1 MTHFASRVTPRELFM
16 KRFKCLLLFSLLG
29 LASMQAG
36 AACFTVFDGANRVI
50 YHSATPPV
58 DMERPFHETVPQR
71 FPGGHMIVSDPECQP
86 LAMRAPV
93 TPAGGAAP
101 LLTDKATAQ
110 AMKVPYRVLSGDVV
124 MVPQGRAPIGP
135 GLTVVPAGPQAAATM
150 KPAHVITELRDPPVV
165 IEESTAGMAYRE
177 RSR

>member
-1 MTHFASRVTPRELFM
+1 MNRIE
-16 KRFKCLLLFSLLG
+16 CLLLFSLLG
-29 LASMQAG
+29 LASAQAG
-36 AACFTVFDGANRVI
+36 AACFTVYDGANRIV
-50 YHSATPPV
+50 YHSANPPV

-71 FPGGHMIVSDPECQP
+71 FPGGHMIVSDAACQP
-86 LAMRAPV
+86 IAMRAPP

-135 GLTVVPAGPQAAATM
+135 GVTVVPAGPQAAAR
-150 KPAHVITELRDPPVV
+150 ARQDHVITELRDPPVI
-165 IEESTAGMAYRE
+165 IEDSTAGMVIREKYR
-177 RSR
+177 